1 MENEETILIEPKQ
14 HRLPWRQRLSFRRDL
29 GNRLNVLRAGVMGA
43 NDGIISTAGIVMGV
57 AGANMSATA
66 LMLAGVSAMIS
77 GALSMGGGEYMSVS
91 AQRDLQDS
99 ICQKEQDQLK
109 NDKDASFQGM
119 YRHYLA
125 KGYAAENA
133 AAMAHSIVD
142 NEDIATILAEKF
154 QIKLNKLLNP
164 WLAAGADFFAFIL
177 GALLP
182 LLCITLIPN
191 PYKVS
196 VTMAAVV
203 VCLFGTGYTS
213 ARLSRVP
220 ARKGALRNMIVG
232 LLTMVIGFAI
242 GSLIG

>member
-1 MENEETILIEPKQ
+1 
-14 HRLPWRQRLSFRRDL
+14 
-29 GNRLNVLRAGVMGA
+29 
-43 NDGIISTAGIVMGV
+43 
-57 AGANMSATA
+57 
-66 LMLAGVSAMIS
+66 MLA
-77 GALSMGGGEYMSVS
+77 GGEYMSVS

-119 YRHYLA
+119 YQHYLA

-133 AAMAHSIVD
+133 AAMAHSIVN

>member
-1 MENEETILIEPKQ
+1 MIGPKQ
-14 HRLPWRQRLSFRRDL
+14 PHMTWRQRLSFHRDL

-57 AGANMSATA
+57 AGAHMSSTA
-66 LMLAGVSAMIS
+66 LLLAGVSAMIS

-99 ICQKEQDQLK
+99 ICQKEQEQLE
-109 NDKDASFQGM
+109 NDKEASFQGM
-119 YRHYLA
+119 YKHYLD

-142 NEDIATILAEKF
+142 NNDIATILAEKF

-164 WLAAGADFFAFIL
+164 WLAAAADFVAFII

-182 LLCITLIPN
+182 LLCITLIPD

-213 ARLSRVP
+213 ARLSNVP

-232 LLTMVIGFAI
+232 LLTMVIGLII

>member
-1 MENEETILIEPKQ
+1 MIGPKQ
-14 HRLPWRQRLSFRRDL
+14 PHMTWRQRLSFRRDL

-57 AGANMSATA
+57 AGAHMSSTA
-66 LMLAGVSAMIS
+66 LLLAGVSAMIS

-99 ICQKEQDQLK
+99 ICQKEQEQLE
-109 NDKDASFQGM
+109 NDKEASFQGM
-119 YRHYLA
+119 YKHYLD

-142 NEDIATILAEKF
+142 NNDIATILAEKF

-164 WLAAGADFFAFIL
+164 WLAAAADFVAFII

-182 LLCITLIPN
+182 LLCITLIPD

-213 ARLSRVP
+213 ARLSNVP

-232 LLTMVIGFAI
+232 LLTMVIGLII

>member
-66 LMLAGVSAMIS
+66 LMLAG
-77 GALSMGGGEYMSVS
+77 GEYMSVS

-119 YRHYLA
+119 YQHYLA

-133 AAMAHSIVD
+133 AAMAHSIVN

>member
-1 MENEETILIEPKQ
+1 MIEPKQ

-66 LMLAGVSAMIS
+66 LMLAG
-77 GALSMGGGEYMSVS
+77 GEYMSVS

-119 YRHYLA
+119 YQHYLA

-133 AAMAHSIVD
+133 AAMAHSIVN

>member
-1 MENEETILIEPKQ
+1 MENEAIMMIDSNKTHLT
-14 HRLPWRQRLSFRRDL
+14 WRQRLSFRRDL
-29 GNRLNVLRAGVMGA
+29 GNRLNVLRAAVMGA

-91 AQRDLQDS
+91 AQRDLQNA
-99 ICQKEQDQLK
+99 IVQKEEAALRD
-109 NDKDASFQGM
+109 DKTGSFQAM
-119 YRHYLA
+119 YRHYLD

-133 AAMAHSIVD
+133 AAMAHTIVD
-142 NEDIATILAEKF
+142 NNDIATILAEKF
-154 QIKLNKLLNP
+154 QIKLDKLLNP

-191 PYKVS
+191 PYKVG

-213 ARLSRVP
+213 AKLSQVP
-220 ARKGALRNMIVG
+220 ARKGALRNMVVG
-232 LLTMVIGFAI
+232 MLTMVVGFII

>member
-66 LMLAGVSAMIS
+66 LMLAG
-77 GALSMGGGEYMSVS
+77 GEYMSVS

-119 YRHYLA
+119 YQHYLA

-133 AAMAHSIVD
+133 AAMAHSIVN

-196 VTMAAVV
+196 VTMAVVV

>member
-1 MENEETILIEPKQ
+1 MIEPKQ

-66 LMLAGVSAMIS
+66 LMLAG
-77 GALSMGGGEYMSVS
+77 GEYMSVS

-119 YRHYLA
+119 YQHYLA

-133 AAMAHSIVD
+133 AAMAHSIVN

-164 WLAAGADFFAFIL
+164 WLAAGAGFFAFIL

>member
-66 LMLAGVSAMIS
+66 LMLAG
-77 GALSMGGGEYMSVS
+77 GEYMSVS

-119 YRHYLA
+119 YQHYLA

-133 AAMAHSIVD
+133 AAMAHSIVN

-220 ARKGALRNMIVG
+220 AQKGALRNMIVG

>member
-1 MENEETILIEPKQ
+1 MIEPKQ

-66 LMLAGVSAMIS
+66 LMLAG
-77 GALSMGGGEYMSVS
+77 GEYMSVS

-119 YRHYLA
+119 YQHYLA

-133 AAMAHSIVD
+133 AAMAHSIVN

-196 VTMAAVV
+196 VTMAVVV

>member
-1 MENEETILIEPKQ
+1 MIGPKQ
-14 HRLPWRQRLSFRRDL
+14 PHMTWRQRLSFRRDL

-57 AGANMSATA
+57 AGAHMSSTA
-66 LMLAGVSAMIS
+66 LLLAGVSAMIS

-99 ICQKEQDQLK
+99 ICQKEQEQLE
-109 NDKDASFQGM
+109 NDKAASFQGM
-119 YRHYLA
+119 YKHYLD

-142 NEDIATILAEKF
+142 NNDIATILAEKF

-164 WLAAGADFFAFIL
+164 WLAAAADFVAFII

-182 LLCITLIPN
+182 LLCITLIPD

-213 ARLSRVP
+213 ARLSNVP

-232 LLTMVIGFAI
+232 LLTMVIGLII